1 MKTYHEEV
9 EGSWTSSMMFLRG
22 HQSIETIQNKKGDGG
37 NACRETDKTER

>member
-1 MKTYHEEV
+1 MKTYHKEV

-37 NACRETDKTER
+37 NAFRETDKTER